1 MEATMKLLQV
11 LVLNLIVASF
21 GFSALAEQ
29 RFALLIGNQNYAP
42 GVGALTN
49 PHKDIELVGSS
60 LQQLGFNVVSRKDL
74 RRADIMREVSE
85 FIARLSRGGDGAVGF
100 FYYSGHGVSR
110 PTDRFNYLIPVDV
123 TDMQDLNIW
132 WNTIPLETLLN
143 ELRTGAPNA
152 SHIVVFDAC
161 RNELRLPEKTA
172 VKGFEPMGERSGLF
186 IAFSTSPNTAASD
199 RGIDGG
205 HYAQAL
211 ASELKQPGQDQMHLF
226 QNVKRRVFTAT
237 GNTQRPWESNGLLEP
252 LYLAGVPDGQNIS
265 PNVPNRPSISDMA
278 KRVWEFVKNSKDV
291 KVLSDFVDQ
300 YPDTDQGA
308 LARNRIAQLERPDP
322 LIGVKPGQSFRDQ
335 LADGQPCPTCPEMVV
350 IPAGSVMMGSPE
362 KEVGRSDEEGPEH
375 RVTIAKPLAIGKFSI
390 TRGEFAAFVKET
402 GHKTDEGCDI
412 GPQWKHQ
419 PDSSWRSPGFN
430 QDDRHPVVC
439 VNWHDAKEYTTW
451 LSKKVGKVYRL
462 LTEAER
468 EYAARAKTT
477 TRYSF
482 GDDDAAVSEY
492 AWYKPNSG
500 SATHP
505 VGQKKPNAFGLFDM
519 HGNVWAWCEDSW
531 HPNYRGAPNDGSAWR
546 TGGTPSRV
554 LRGGSWFRPADGLR
568 SAYRV
573 KFSPEA
579 RYNDV
584 GFRVARGL

>member
-1 MEATMKLLQV
+1 MKLLQV

-60 LQQLGFNVVSRKDL
+60 LRQLGFEVVSKRDL
-74 RRADIMREVSE
+74 RQADIRREVSD
-85 FIARLSRGGDGAVGF
+85 FVARLSGGGNGAVGF

-110 PTDRFNYLIPVDV
+110 PLDRSNYLIPVDV
-123 TDMQDLNIW
+123 TNMQDRDIW
-132 WNTIPLETLLN
+132 WNTVSLDFLLN
-143 ELRTGAPNA
+143 ELRVGAPNA

-161 RNELRLPEKTA
+161 RNELRVPEKTA
-172 VKGFEPMGERSGLF
+172 VKGFIPIGETNGLF
-186 IAFSTSPNTAASD
+186 IAFSTSPNTSATD
-199 RGIDGG
+199 LGIDGG
-205 HYAQAL
+205 HYARAL
-211 ASELKQPGQDQMHLF
+211 ASELIRPGQDQMHLF
-226 QNVKRRVFTAT
+226 QNVKQQVFAAT
-237 GNTQRPWESNGLLEP
+237 GNMQRPWESNGLLLP
-252 LYLAGVPDGQNIS
+252 LYLAGVPNG
-265 PNVPNRPSISDMA
+265 PAVPLPTPSDRA
-278 KRVWEFVKNSKDV
+278 KILWEGINDKDLTA
-291 KVLSDFVDQ
+291 LSEFAERYRDTQ
-300 YPDTDQGA
+300 YGA
-308 LARNRIAQLERPDP
+308 LARNRIAQLVGPDP
-322 LIGVKPGQSFRDQ
+322 ALGVKPGQSFRDR
-335 LADGQPCPTCPEMVV
+335 LADGNPCPTCPEMVA
-350 IPAGSVMMGSPE
+350 IPAGNVMMGSPE
-362 KEVGRSDEEGPEH
+362 REVGRSDEEGPQH
-375 RVTIAKPLAIGKFSI
+375 RVTITKPLAIGKFSI

-439 VNWHDAKEYTTW
+439 VNWHDAKEYTAW
-451 LSKKVGKVYRL
+451 LSNKVGKAYRL

-468 EYAARAKTT
+468 EYAARANTT

-573 KFSPEA
+573 KFPPEA
-579 RYNDV
+579 HYNDV